1 MGRSFFTGTDTELY
15 EGSINFAALVN
26 ETPGTFGLT
35 VQQTTAY
42 AALNAAYAAAYI
54 AARNP
59 ETRTQG
65 RVATKNAAREPL
77 RAAAS
82 DLAKI
87 IDGTPSVSAE
97 QKINLGLAV
106 RRVPSPVPP
115 PKSAPDVD
123 VLGVSGR
130 TAKVRLH
137 DAAGNRRGRAPGA
150 TGASVLVYVGPTP
163 PSDPSLWTFNG
174 TTGKTVVDVSFDP
187 DVPAGATVWFTACW
201 LGTRMQAG
209 PMANPVSA
217 NLPGGLTLAA

>member
-1 MGRSFFTGTDTELY
+1 MGRSFFTGTDAELY
-15 EGSINFAALVN
+15 EGSNNFNGQVN
-26 ETPGTFGLT
+26 DSPQAFGLT
-35 VQQTTAY
+35 VQQTSAY
-42 AALNAAYAAAYI
+42 AALNAAYAAAYV

-65 RVATKNAAREPL
+65 RVAAKNAAREPL
-77 RAAAS
+77 RSAAS

-97 QKINLGLAV
+97 QRINLGLAV
-106 RRVPSPVPP
+106 RRAPSPVPP

-130 TAKVRLH
+130 TAKVRLRSV
-137 DAAGNRRGRAPGA
+137 GNGRGRAPGA